1 MPQGGTI
8 RVQSEV
14 EQDTVTVRVC
24 DQGTGIAPQN
34 LERIFEPFFTTK
46 SVGKGTGLGLSI
58 SRRIVQ
64 SHGGSL
70 SVTSTED
77 VTEFHLSLP
86 VQLEKHRA

>member
-46 SVGKGTGLGLSI
+46 GARGTGLGLSLARKVMDTI
-58 SRRIVQ
+58 
-64 SHGGSL
+64 GGSIAASNQPAGDGAVFTL
-70 SVTSTED
+70 K
-77 VTEFHLSLP
+77 FPFL
-86 VQLEKHRA
+86 R